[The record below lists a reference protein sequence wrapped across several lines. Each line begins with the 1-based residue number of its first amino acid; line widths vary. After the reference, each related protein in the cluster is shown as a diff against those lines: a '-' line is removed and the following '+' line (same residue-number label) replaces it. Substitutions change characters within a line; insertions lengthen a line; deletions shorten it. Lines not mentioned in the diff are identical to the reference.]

1 MTEGSDA
8 ASSQDPLTGFQTG
21 PESAPGLAE
30 TGFDDLLREVLT
42 RVHGVLDEQ
51 ARWKLLLDAVVTM
64 AAGLTLDAL
73 LSRIVTIAADLAGAS
88 YAALGVLGDGP
99 DKRLRL
105 FVTHGIGADV
115 IEEIG
120 DLPVG
125 HGLLGLI
132 IDRPEPLR
140 LHDIA
145 EHPASYGFPP
155 HHPPMRS
162 FLGVPVRIRNTVF
175 GNLYLTEKLGG
186 GDFTEQDESIVV
198 ALAAAA
204 GVALENARL
213 HEEAAERQRW
223 LSATAEIAG
232 LVAGSAPGTEA
243 LHVIADRAR
252 KVSGADLVWV
262 ASGADADSVT
272 LQAVAGT
279 TAHLAAM
286 TAQPMQ
292 RSLASE
298 VVRTGFPV
306 TVDDIATDPRAA
318 DVAAALGW
326 PRVGPAVAVP
336 LKSAEGVEGA
346 LVFGWSPERAS
357 AAHALDVALPS
368 SFAEQAALA
377 LQVAAGREDQQRLVL
392 FEDRDRIGR
401 DLHDLVIQRLFAIG
415 LGLESASRQTEKPEV
430 AKRLSTA
437 VDDID
442 ATIRDIRRSIFAL
455 GSMDDAADVQA
466 EVTRIVERAATTLK
480 FRPTLRFVGPVRT
493 RIPPEVVP
501 DVLAV
506 LGEALSNA
514 ARHAESTA
522 VEVVLSAADD
532 IRLVVHD
539 NGRGVPEGALE
550 SGLSNMRQRAD
561 RLGGQCLVESSPGQG
576 TTVEWSVPAG

>member
-1 MTEGSDA
+1 MTEGSGT
-8 ASSQDPLTGFQTG
+8 ASSLDPEQGPATG
-21 PESAPGLAE
+21 PALAD
-30 TGFDDLLREVLT
+30 TGFDELLREVLN

-51 ARWKLLLDAVVTM
+51 ARWQLLLDAVVTM

-73 LSRIVTIAADLAGAS
+73 LARIVTIAADLAGAS
-88 YAALGVLGDGP
+88 YAALGVLGEGP

-105 FVTHGIGADV
+105 FVTHGIEQDM

-120 DLPVG
+120 ELPTG

-145 EHPASYGFPP
+145 EHPASYGFPA
-155 HHPPMRS
+155 HHPPMSS
-162 FLGVPVRIRNTVF
+162 FLGVPVRIRDTVF

-186 GDFTEQDESIVV
+186 GDFTEQDEEIVV

-204 GVALENARL
+204 GVAIENARL
-213 HEEAAERQRW
+213 HQEAAERQRW
-223 LSATAEIAG
+223 LSATADIAG
-232 LVAGSAPGTEA
+232 LVFASAPGVEA

-262 ASGADADSVT
+262 ASGADSDSLS

-279 TAHLAAM
+279 TTHLAAM
-286 TAQPMQ
+286 AAQPME

-298 VVRTGFPV
+298 VVQTGFPV
-306 TVDDIATDPRAA
+306 VVNDMTTDPRAA
-318 DVAAALGW
+318 DLASALGW
-326 PRVGPAVAVP
+326 PRVGPAIAVP

-346 LVFGWSPERAS
+346 LVFAWAPERVFAV
-357 AAHALDVALPS
+357 HALDLALPS

-377 LQVAAGREDQQRLVL
+377 LQVAAGREDAQRLLL

-415 LGLESASRQTEKPEV
+415 LGLESVSRQIDRPQV
-430 AKRLSTA
+430 ATRLSTA

-493 RIPPEVVP
+493 RIRPEVVP

-522 VEVVLSAADD
+522 VEVVLSVSDD
-532 IRLVVHD
+532 IRLLVRD

-550 SGLSNMRQRAD
+550 SGMSNMRQRAD
-561 RLGGQCLVESSPGQG
+561 RLGGQCLVESAPGLG

>member
-1 MTEGSDA
+1 MTGSPDLSPA
-8 ASSQDPLTGFQTG
+8 AS
-21 PESAPGLAE
+21 ELAE

-51 ARWKLLLDAVVTM
+51 GRWQLLLDAVVTM

-73 LSRIVTIAADLAGAS
+73 LARIVAIAADLAGAS

-105 FVTHGIGADV
+105 FVTHGIQQEL
-115 IEEIG
+115 IEVIG
-120 DLPVG
+120 DLPTG

-145 EHPASYGFPP
+145 EHPESYGFPP
-155 HHPPMRS
+155 HHPPMSS
-162 FLGVPVRIRNTVF
+162 FLGVPVRIRDTVF
-175 GNLYLTEKLGG
+175 GNLYLTEKMGH
-186 GDFTEQDESIVV
+186 GDFTEQDEKIVV

-204 GVALENARL
+204 GVAIENARL
-213 HEEAAERQRW
+213 HEAAAERQRW
-223 LSATAEIAG
+223 LAAIPEISG
-232 LVAGSAPGTEA
+232 LVSGSSPGAEA

-262 ASGADADSVT
+262 ASGADAESLS

-279 TAHLAAM
+279 TANLSAM
-286 TAQPMQ
+286 SAQPLEH
-292 RSLASE
+292 SLASE

-306 TVDDIATDPRAA
+306 RVDDIATDPRAA

-326 PRVGPAVAVP
+326 PQVGPAIAVP

-346 LVFGWSPERAS
+346 LVFAWSPERTS
-357 AAHALDVALPS
+357 AAGSLDVALPV

-415 LGLESASRQTEKPEV
+415 LGLESVSRLVDRPEV

-437 VDDID
+437 VDDLD

-493 RIPPEVVP
+493 RIRAEVVP

-522 VEVVLSAADD
+522 VDVVLGVGDD
-532 IRLVVHD
+532 IRLLVRD

-561 RLGGQCLVESSPGQG
+561 RLGGRCVIESSPGQG